1 MAGFYQVPRWGE
13 SIISREGELEVPDN
27 PIVPSIEGD
36 GAGFNIW
43 KASVGVFVDD

>member
-1 MAGFYQVPRWGE
+1 MAEFYGVLRCGG
-13 SIISREGELEVPDN
+13 STISREVELEVPDN

-43 KASVGVFVDD
+43 KASVMVFVDD